1 MLESFFLVH
10 GLVRHA
16 AVVYENEGVVVCF
29 VAMSTNCCSAVVAM
43 PVLSFHVHV
52 LFLRAAAVVAV
63 VSSMA
68 LM

>member
-1 MLESFFLVH
+1 MLESFCLDH

-43 PVLSFHVHV
+43 PVLSFHV

-68 LM
+68 LT